1 MTEKTHSFRTDLN
14 RARGIGS
21 AKDGVG
27 HWSKLRIAAIPMVP
41 LFIYFLTQID
51 HLTTRNRAAFVEWLQ
66 EPVPAI
72 AVILFIVCAFFHGSL
87 GVEEIIIDY
96 VPNEKYKIISLI
108 VNKMFF
114 LGLGFASIYAVL
126 AISFGKI

>member
-21 AKDGVG
+21 AKDGVE